1 MTARM
6 LIKNSSKAKFTI
18 LKQIVL
24 FHRCIIL
31 NLVNVE
37 NDVHIWR
44 GNPGLPKAYWSRRR

>member
-6 LIKNSSKAKFTI
+6 LIKNSCKAKFTI